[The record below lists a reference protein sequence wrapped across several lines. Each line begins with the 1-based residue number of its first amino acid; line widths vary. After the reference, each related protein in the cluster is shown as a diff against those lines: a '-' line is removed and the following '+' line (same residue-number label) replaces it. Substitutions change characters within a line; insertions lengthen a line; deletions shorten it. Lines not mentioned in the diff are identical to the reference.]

1 MATMQEVMEQLQ
13 DNSMR
18 HIVNLSGGKDS
29 TAMAI
34 YMRQRYPQ
42 IPVEYVFCDTG
53 CELPETYEYLERLQ
67 ALLGAEIRYLNALDG
82 LGIARKLNRNPFDIW
97 LYEVYG
103 GFLPNPRARWC
114 TRVLK
119 IEPFEAY
126 VGDDK
131 AFSYIGIR
139 ADEDRDGYVAKRPP
153 VISQRPNILP
163 VYPLMDD
170 GIELADIKEIIE
182 ATGLGLPEY
191 YKWRSRSGCY
201 FCFYQQI
208 GEWQG
213 LREYHPDLF
222 EKAKQYEKFQNGK
235 RYTWQDGRTLD
246 EIAKLSRRYSVQT
259 VDQSE
264 GCAIC
269 HL

>member
-1 MATMQEVMEQLQ
+1 MATIQEVMEQLQ
-13 DNSMR
+13 DNNMR

-53 CELPETYEYLERLQ
+53 CELPETYEYLDRLG
-67 ALLGAEIRYLNALDG
+67 ALLGMKVHHLNAIDG
-82 LGIARKLNRNPFDIW
+82 LDIAKKANRNPFDIW
-97 LYEVYG
+97 LYEIYG

-119 IEPFEAY
+119 IAPFEDH
-126 VGDDK
+126 VGKDR

-139 ADEDRDGYVAKRPP
+139 ADEDRDGYISKRPP
-153 VISQRPNILP
+153 VISQRPNIIP
-163 VYPLMDD
+163 VYPLRDD

-182 ATGLGLPEY
+182 VTGLGLPEY

-213 LREYHPDLF
+213 LKEHHPDLF
-222 EKAKQYEKFQNGK
+222 ESAKKYEKFQNRK
-235 RYTWQDGRTLD
+235 RYTWVEGRTLD
-246 EIAKLSRRYSVQT
+246 EIAGLPRRYALNTEES
-259 VDQSE
+259 DE
-264 GCAIC
+264 RCAVC